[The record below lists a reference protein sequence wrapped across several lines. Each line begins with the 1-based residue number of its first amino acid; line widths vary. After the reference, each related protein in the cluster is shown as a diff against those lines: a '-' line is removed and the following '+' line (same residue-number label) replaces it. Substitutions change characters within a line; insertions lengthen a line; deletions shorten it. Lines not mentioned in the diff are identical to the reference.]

1 MPHDADAARCGELL
15 RPSCWLAWGSG
26 PDRPH
31 GAGPSEAVVVAPGLI
46 PRGELSGSARQILD
60 GADLYARQ
68 RAVRLV
74 YFSDMTRLLTGDGQS
89 WTGLGVDW
97 EAGLRELE
105 GGDFARIFLSVSE
118 RAYLT
123 LCDPVPGSLVEDRR
137 QLRQVMTRQVEADW
151 TRWMQGAID
160 TGRVRLAS

>member
-1 MPHDADAARCGELL
+1 MPHDADATRSGELL

-26 PDRPH
+26 ADQSP
-31 GAGPSEAVVVAPGLI
+31 GAGPVESAVVAPGLI
-46 PRGELSGSARQILD
+46 PRGELSGSTRHILD

-68 RAVRLV
+68 RTVRLV
-74 YFSDMTRLLTGDGQS
+74 YFSDLTRLLTADGES

-97 EAGLRELE
+97 QTGLRELE
-105 GGDFARIFLSVSE
+105 VGDFARIFVSVSE

-137 QLRQVMTRQVEADW
+137 LLRQVMTRQIEAGW
-151 TRWMQGAID
+151 TQWMQGAID